1 MSNIITICKLN
12 TSLLLKDK
20 LSFFWS
26 LGLPSIILFFNSK
39 NITTVYDLTYWW
51 IYIVFNAFIYGV
63 GLFALNEK
71 DTGAL
76 SIIFSIK
83 WIPVKFFFGL
93 LLTQLIY
100 SIVCL
105 TMFNLIPAL
114 FFNLNYI
121 YLTGLS
127 LITIIVVLPVAFI
140 GYNITYL
147 RNLYSSTVSSI
158 CSMVIFLFFVL
169 IGIDTPVNYLN
180 PFIIIGDVMNDLI
193 SGDFPVSYFLI
204 CIILIIVSI
213 PSIIFF
219 KPLSRE
225 SR

>member
-1 MSNIITICKLN
+1 
-12 TSLLLKDK
+12 
-20 LSFFWS
+20 
-26 LGLPSIILFFNSK
+26 
-39 NITTVYDLTYWW
+39 
-51 IYIVFNAFIYGV
+51 
-63 GLFALNEK
+63 
-71 DTGAL
+71 
-76 SIIFSIK
+76 
-83 WIPVKFFFGL
+83 
-93 LLTQLIY
+93 
-100 SIVCL
+100 
-105 TMFNLIPAL
+105 MFNLIPAL

-121 YLTGLS
+121 HLTVLS

-158 CSMVIFLFFVL
+158 CNMVIFLFFVL
-169 IGIDTPVNYLN
+169 IGIDTPVNYIN

-193 SGDFPVSYFLI
+193 SGDFPLFYFLI